1 MNDLV
6 FAEKKQDS
14 YTLGTWKALIVDD
27 DPGIHAITRT
37 VLRDLIYENRS
48 LEFLSAYSRAEA
60 EVLLRDSDN
69 IALILLDVV
78 MEEDDSG
85 LKLVKFI
92 REDINNPL
100 TRIILRTGQPGKA
113 PSQQVIID
121 YDINDYEEK
130 TDLTAQKLY
139 TTVIASLR
147 NYRDLQSLD
156 ATRASLV
163 RHRSGLSKIGRASGA
178 LFEASSPQ
186 DLVIGVYS
194 QLRSLIGGDDGGI
207 LSSFAAL
214 QDNSEFRVIV
224 ADGRYAGSEGTDPV
238 GLIGETA
245 LESLRAL
252 KRDDR
257 NLLIQDGAIHLYEDA
272 RHFRFLLHVSEVRRL
287 ELQDRQLLDIFA
299 SNVSVAFENL
309 RLNREIIGTQEELI
323 TRLSEVVETRSHDTA
338 QHVRRVGEFCELI
351 AGQLGMDEETV
362 HDLKMASTMHDIGK
376 IGIPDEIL
384 LKPDI
389 LTEQEFSVV
398 KTHTDIGYAILK
410 DSSRP
415 LLQIAALI
423 CLQHHERYDGKGY
436 PAGLEGGDI
445 HINARIVSI
454 CDVFDAVTHGRLHR
468 EPWAT
473 GKAIEYL
480 KSERG
485 KSFDSDLV
493 DILIEN
499 IDTAVQI
506 NSSYPD

>member
-1 MNDLV
+1 MSDLV
-6 FAEKKQDS
+6 FAENRQDS
-14 YTLGTWKALIVDD
+14 YTHGTWRALIVDD

-37 VLRDLIYENRS
+37 VLRDLIYENRN

-60 EVLLRDSDN
+60 QKLLDEYDD

-85 LKLVKFI
+85 LRLVRYI
-92 REDINNPL
+92 RDEINDHF

-113 PSQQVIID
+113 PSQRVIVE

-147 NYRDLQSLD
+147 NYRDLKSLE

-163 RHRSGLSKIGRASGA
+163 RHRSGLARINDASGS
-178 LFEASSPQ
+178 LFESSSPQ
-186 DLVIGVYS
+186 ELVFGVYH
-194 QLRSLIGGDDGGI
+194 QLKNLVGGGEQTFA
-207 LSSFAAL
+207 SSFAAL
-214 QDNSEFRVIV
+214 QDNSEFRVI
-224 ADGRYAGSEGTDPV
+224 AAEGRFAGSEGSDPRD
-238 GLIGETA
+238 LIGKIP
-245 LESLRAL
+245 LESLRKL

-257 NLLIQDGAIHLYEDA
+257 NLLIREGDIHLYEDA
-272 RHFRFLLHVSEVRRL
+272 RNFRFLLHISNPGRL
-287 ELQDRQLLDIFA
+287 EIQDRQLLDIFA
-299 SNVSVAFENL
+299 SNVSIAFENL

-338 QHVRRVGEFCELI
+338 RHVRRVSEFCELI
-351 AGQLGMDEETV
+351 AGKFGMTAESV

-376 IGIPDEIL
+376 IGISDEIL

-389 LTEQEFSVV
+389 LTDEEFSII
-398 KTHTDIGYAILK
+398 KNHTGIGYAILK

-415 LLQIAALI
+415 LLQTAAQI

-436 PAGLEGGDI
+436 PAGLKGEDI

-454 CDVFDAVTHGRLHR
+454 CDVFDSITHGRIHR
-468 EPWAT
+468 KPWPT
-473 GKAIEYL
+473 VKAIDYL
-480 KSERG
+480 KAEKG
-485 KSFDSDLV
+485 LHFDPVLAE
-493 DILIEN
+493 IMIEN
-499 IDTAVQI
+499 AEAAIEI
-506 NSSYPD
+506 NNTFPD

>member
-6 FAEKKQDS
+6 FAENKQNPHP
-14 YTLGTWKALIVDD
+14 LGTWKALIVDD
-27 DPGIHAITRT
+27 DPGIHVITRT
-37 VLRDLIYENRS
+37 VLRDLIYENRT
-48 LEFLSAYSRAEA
+48 LEFFSAYSRAEA
-60 EVLLRDSDN
+60 EVLLRDTEN

-78 MEEDDSG
+78 MEEEDSG

-92 REDINNPL
+92 RENINNPL
-100 TRIILRTGQPGKA
+100 TRIVLRTGQPGKA

-121 YDINDYEEK
+121 FDINDYEEK

-147 NYRDLQSLD
+147 NFRDLQALDSTRTSLE
-156 ATRASLV
+156 
-163 RHRSGLSKIGRASGA
+163 RHRSGLSKISRASGA
-178 LFEASSPQ
+178 LFEVMSPRE
-186 DLVIGVYS
+186 LVSAVYY
-194 QLRSLIGGDDGGI
+194 QLRSLIDGVDGASV
-207 LSSFAAL
+207 SSFAAL
-214 QDNSEFRVIV
+214 QETGDFGVLI
-224 ADGRYAGSEGTDPV
+224 ADGTYSGSEGTDPEK
-238 GLIGETA
+238 LIGKEA
-245 LESLRAL
+245 IKSLKIL
-252 KRDDR
+252 NRDGQ
-257 NLLIQDGAIHLYEDA
+257 NLMVKDGVIHLYEDA
-272 RHFRFLLHVSEVRRL
+272 GPFRFLLQFSGLNNL
-287 ELQDRQLLDIFA
+287 ETQDRQLLDIFA
-299 SNVSVAFENL
+299 SNVSIAFENL
-309 RLNREIIGTQEELI
+309 RLNQEIIGTQEELI
-323 TRLSEVVETRSHDTA
+323 SKMSEVVETRSHDTA
-338 QHVRRVGEFCELI
+338 QHVRRVSEFCELI
-351 AGQLGMDEETV
+351 AVKHGMSEEVV

-376 IGIPDEIL
+376 VGIPDEIL

-410 DSSRP
+410 DSPRP
-415 LLQIAALI
+415 LLQTAALI

-436 PAGLEGGDI
+436 PAGLLGGDI

-454 CDVFDAVTHGRLHR
+454 CDVFDSVTHGRLHR

-473 GKAIEYL
+473 GKAIEYM

-485 KSFDSDLV
+485 KSFDPDLV